1 MFDIITNAMS
11 GNFNLAEALSSVFA
25 TLLIIFTVL
34 PLHEFAHA
42 WSAYKLGDGTA
53 KMMGRLTLNPMAHVD
68 WIGAAMIMAF
78 GFGWARP
85 VPVNMRNFS
94 NPKWGMALTSL
105 AGPVSNLIAGF
116 ISRAIYHL
124 LIFAFSSMLLPSGIL
139 LTVMQIVV
147 YLFYFL
153 SEINV
158 GLAVFNLLPV
168 PPLDGSRLLTAI
180 LPDRVYY
187 KIMAY
192 ERYIMLGL
200 MLLIFMGV
208 FTLPLSLARNGIMF
222 LFDLPFKLLI
232 PNS

>member
-1 MFDIITNAMS
+1 MFDIITNALS
-11 GNFNLAEALSSVFA
+11 GHFDVVQALSYVFA

-53 KMMGRLTLNPMAHVD
+53 KMMGRLSINPMVHID
-68 WIGAAMIMAF
+68 WFGAAMIMLF

-85 VPVNMRNFS
+85 VPVNMRNFN

-116 ISRAIYHL
+116 ISRAIYHV
-124 LIFAFSSMLLPSGIL
+124 LIFLFSGMFIPSGIV
-139 LTVMQIVV
+139 LTILQIVV
-147 YLFYFL
+147 SLFYFL

-180 LPDRVYY
+180 LPDRIYY
-187 KIMAY
+187 KIMQY
-192 ERYIMLGL
+192 ERMIMMVL
-200 MLLIFMGV
+200 MLLIFTGV
-208 FTLPLSLARNGIMF
+208 LTLPLSLIRGGIMT
-222 LFDLPFKLLI
+222 LFDLPFNLLLK
-232 PNS
+232 

>member
-1 MFDIITNAMS
+1 MFDIITDALN
-11 GNFNLAEALSSVFA
+11 GNFSLIQALSYVFA
-25 TLLIIFTVL
+25 SCLIIFAVL

-53 KMMGRLTLNPMAHVD
+53 KMMGRLSLNPMKHID
-68 WIGAAMIMAF
+68 WFGAAMIMIF

-94 NPKWGMALTSL
+94 SPKWGMALTSL
-105 AGPVSNLIAGF
+105 AGPASNLVVGF

-124 LIFAFSSMLLPSGIL
+124 LALLFSSLFVQNVVL
-139 LTVMQIVV
+139 MQIMYLVL
-147 YLFYFL
+147 YLFLFL

>member
-1 MFDIITNAMS
+1 MS
-11 GNFNLAEALSSVFA
+11 GNFNLAEALSYVFA

>member
-1 MFDIITNAMS
+1 MFDIITDAMN
-11 GNFNLAEALSSVFA
+11 GNFNVVHALSYVFA
-25 TLLIIFTVL
+25 TFLIIFAVL

-53 KMMGRLTLNPMAHVD
+53 KMMGRLTVNPMAHID
-68 WIGAAMIMAF
+68 WFGAAMIMAF

-85 VPVNMRNFS
+85 VPVNMRNFKS
-94 NPKWGMALTSL
+94 PKWGMALTSL

-124 LIFAFSSMLLPSGIL
+124 LVFVFSTMFLPSGIL

-168 PPLDGSRLLTAI
+168 PPLDGSRILTAI
-180 LPDRVYY
+180 LPDNVYY
-187 KIMAY
+187 KIMQY
-192 ERYIMLGL
+192 ERIIMMVL
-200 MLLIFMGV
+200 MLLIFTGV
-208 FTLPLSLARNGIMF
+208 FTVPLSLLRNAITNLM
-222 LFDLPFKLLI
+222 DLPFNILL
-232 PNS
+232 PN

>member
-1 MFDIITNAMS
+1 MFDIITNALR
-11 GNFNLAEALSSVFA
+11 GQFDVVQALSYVFA

-53 KMMGRLTLNPMAHVD
+53 KMMGRLSINPMVHID
-68 WIGAAMIMAF
+68 WFGAAMIMLF

-85 VPVNMRNFS
+85 VPVNMRNFN

-116 ISRAIYHL
+116 ISRAIYHV
-124 LIFAFSSMLLPSGIL
+124 LIFLFSGMFIPSGIV
-139 LTVMQIVV
+139 LTILQIVV
-147 YLFYFL
+147 SLFYFL

-180 LPDRVYY
+180 LPDRIYY
-187 KIMAY
+187 KIMQY
-192 ERYIMLGL
+192 ERMIMMVL
-200 MLLIFMGV
+200 MLLISTGV
-208 FTLPLSLARNGIMF
+208 LTLPLSLIRGGIMT
-222 LFDLPFKLLI
+222 LFDLPFNLLLK
-232 PNS
+232 

>member
-11 GNFNLAEALSSVFA
+11 GNFNLAEALSYVFA

-53 KMMGRLTLNPMAHVD
+53 KMMGRLSLNPMVHID
-68 WIGAAMIMAF
+68 WFGAAMIMAF

-94 NPKWGMALTSL
+94 SPKWGMALTSL
-105 AGPVSNLIAGF
+105 AGPLSNLIAGF
-116 ISRAIYHL
+116 ISRTVYHL
-124 LIFAFSSMLLPSGIL
+124 LILLFSTVALPSGTL

-168 PPLDGSRLLTAI
+168 PPLDGSRILTAI
-180 LPDRVYY
+180 LPDQVYY
-187 KIMAY
+187 KIMQY
-192 ERYIMLGL
+192 ERIIMIVL
-200 MLLIFMGV
+200 MVLLFTGV
-208 FTLPLSLARNGIMF
+208 FTLPLSLLRDAITGLM
-222 LFDLPFKLLI
+222 DLPFRFLHL
-232 PNS
+232 

>member
-1 MFDIITNAMS
+1 MFDIITDAMN
-11 GNFNLAEALSSVFA
+11 GNFNVVHALSYVFA
-25 TLLIIFTVL
+25 TLLIIFAVL

-53 KMMGRLTLNPMAHVD
+53 KMMGRLTVNPMAHID
-68 WIGAAMIMAF
+68 WFGAAMIMAF

-85 VPVNMRNFS
+85 VPVNMRNFKS
-94 NPKWGMALTSL
+94 PKWGMALTSL

-124 LIFAFSSMLLPSGIL
+124 LVFVFSTMFLPSGIL

-168 PPLDGSRLLTAI
+168 PPLDGSRILTAI
-180 LPDRVYY
+180 LPDNVYY
-187 KIMAY
+187 KIMQY
-192 ERYIMLGL
+192 ERIIMMVL
-200 MLLIFMGV
+200 MLLIFTGV
-208 FTLPLSLARNGIMF
+208 FTVPLSLLRNAITNLM
-222 LFDLPFKLLI
+222 DLPFNILL
-232 PNS
+232 PN

>member
-1 MFDIITNAMS
+1 MFDIITNAFR
-11 GNFNLAEALSSVFA
+11 GQFDVVQALSYVFA

-53 KMMGRLTLNPMAHVD
+53 KMMGRLSINPMVHID
-68 WIGAAMIMAF
+68 WFGAAMIMLF

-85 VPVNMRNFS
+85 VPVNMRNFN

-116 ISRAIYHL
+116 ISRAIYHV
-124 LIFAFSSMLLPSGIL
+124 LIFLFSGMFIPSGIV
-139 LTVMQIVV
+139 LTILQIVV
-147 YLFYFL
+147 SLFYFL

-180 LPDRVYY
+180 LPDRIYY
-187 KIMAY
+187 KIMQY
-192 ERYIMLGL
+192 ERMIMMVL
-200 MLLIFMGV
+200 MLLIFTGV
-208 FTLPLSLARNGIMF
+208 LTLPLSLIRGGIMT
-222 LFDLPFKLLI
+222 LFDLPFNILL
-232 PNS
+232 PN

>member
-1 MFDIITNAMS
+1 
-11 GNFNLAEALSSVFA
+11 
-25 TLLIIFTVL
+25 
-34 PLHEFAHA
+34 
-42 WSAYKLGDGTA
+42 
-53 KMMGRLTLNPMAHVD
+53 
-68 WIGAAMIMAF
+68 
-78 GFGWARP
+78 
-85 VPVNMRNFS
+85 MRNFS

>member
-1 MFDIITNAMS
+1 MFDIITNAFR
-11 GNFNLAEALSSVFA
+11 GQFDVVQALSYVFA

-53 KMMGRLTLNPMAHVD
+53 KMMGRLSINPMVHID
-68 WIGAAMIMAF
+68 WFGAAMIMLF

-85 VPVNMRNFS
+85 VPVNMRNFN

-116 ISRAIYHL
+116 ISRAIYHV
-124 LIFAFSSMLLPSGIL
+124 LIFLFSGMVIPSGIV
-139 LTVMQIVV
+139 LTILQIVV
-147 YLFYFL
+147 SLFYFL

-180 LPDRVYY
+180 LPDRIYY
-187 KIMAY
+187 KIMQY
-192 ERYIMLGL
+192 ERMIMMVL
-200 MLLIFMGV
+200 MLLIFTGV
-208 FTLPLSLARNGIMF
+208 LTLPLSLIRGGIMT
-222 LFDLPFKLLI
+222 LFDLPFDLLLK
-232 PNS
+232 

>member
-1 MFDIITNAMS
+1 MFDIITNALR
-11 GNFNLAEALSSVFA
+11 GQFDVVQALSYVFA

-53 KMMGRLTLNPMAHVD
+53 KMMGRLSINPMVHID
-68 WIGAAMIMAF
+68 WFGAAMIMLF

-85 VPVNMRNFS
+85 VPVNMRNFN

-116 ISRAIYHL
+116 ISRAIYHV
-124 LIFAFSSMLLPSGIL
+124 LIFLFSGMFIPSGIV
-139 LTVMQIVV
+139 LTILQIVV
-147 YLFYFL
+147 SLFYFL

-180 LPDRVYY
+180 LPDRIYY
-187 KIMAY
+187 KIMQY
-192 ERYIMLGL
+192 ERMIMMVL
-200 MLLIFMGV
+200 MLLIFTGV
-208 FTLPLSLARNGIMF
+208 LTLPLSLIRGGIMT
-222 LFDLPFKLLI
+222 LFDLPFNLLLK
-232 PNS
+232 

>member
-1 MFDIITNAMS
+1 MFDIITNALR
-11 GNFNLAEALSSVFA
+11 GQFDVVQALSYVFA
-25 TLLIIFTVL
+25 TLLIVFTVL

-53 KMMGRLTLNPMAHVD
+53 KMMGRLSINPMVHID
-68 WIGAAMIMAF
+68 WFGAAMIMLF

-85 VPVNMRNFS
+85 VPVNMRNFN

-124 LIFAFSSMLLPSGIL
+124 LIFLFSGMFIPSGIV
-139 LTVMQIVV
+139 LTILQIVV
-147 YLFYFL
+147 SLFYFL

-180 LPDRVYY
+180 LPDRIYY
-187 KIMAY
+187 KIMQY
-192 ERYIMLGL
+192 ERMIMMVL
-200 MLLIFMGV
+200 MLLIFTGV
-208 FTLPLSLARNGIMF
+208 LTLPLSLIRGGIMT
-222 LFDLPFKLLI
+222 LFDLPFDILL
-232 PNS
+232 PN